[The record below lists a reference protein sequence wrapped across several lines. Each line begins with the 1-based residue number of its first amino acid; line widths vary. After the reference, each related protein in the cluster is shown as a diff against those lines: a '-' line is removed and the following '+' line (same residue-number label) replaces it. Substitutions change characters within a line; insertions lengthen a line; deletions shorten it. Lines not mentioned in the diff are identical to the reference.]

1 MENPEQREEIRQGV
15 VSSEIV
21 CSNQK
26 KIKMSMIYSNFDI
39 LDKPWW
45 KHPLDERNTEYLISN
60 IKHLQQAIKLAVNDK
75 KDGLFW
81 KGYIDLHFERYL
93 LECVSAEGN
102 IILSSSYIQKL
113 LKKPCFLKIF
123 CEQIFINC
131 IQSDKQ
137 RLSKKIQNLH
147 GAIIDIFPPIF
158 FPDLQIDRFIPDFAK
173 QLHRKI
179 GNGLIKD
186 AGQYRTKFVKAAQE
200 DHLEEAIKY
209 GACFLSHFLEIHP
222 FINGNGRVARLLL
235 SYLLSKFT
243 VVPLSLYIGSKSRD
257 VYLQCLREAQCQY
270 PFNPSALA
278 SFILECVYMTSYNI
292 CVVMDIDA

>member
-26 KIKMSMIYSNFDI
+26 K
-39 LDKPWW
+39 
-45 KHPLDERNTEYLISN
+45 

-200 DHLEEAIKY
+200 DHVYISPNLIKDRMDTLFSQCREKF
-209 GACFLSHFLEIHP
+209 GE
-222 FINGNGRVARLLL
+222 R
-235 SYLLSKFT
+235 FT
-243 VVPLSLYIGSKSRD
+243 VRGS
-257 VYLQCLREAQCQY
+257 Y
-270 PFNPSALA
+270 
-278 SFILECVYMTSYNI
+278 
-292 CVVMDIDA
+292 